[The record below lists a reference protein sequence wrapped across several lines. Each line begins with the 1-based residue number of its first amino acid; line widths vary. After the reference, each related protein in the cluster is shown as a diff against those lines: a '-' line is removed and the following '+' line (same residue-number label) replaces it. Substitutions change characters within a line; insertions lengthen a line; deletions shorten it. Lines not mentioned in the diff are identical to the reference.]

1 MRDVVLN
8 VSSDQEE
15 NGKFIVTSKNKG
27 ASSMFIKTATYNQD
41 IKNGNGYKR
50 HSGNKWGNL
59 NMNLGKKM

>member
-15 NGKFIVTSKNKG
+15 NGKFIVISKNKG
-27 ASSMFIKTATYNQD
+27 ASSMFIKTVTYNQD
-41 IKNGNGYKR
+41 IKNGNCYKK